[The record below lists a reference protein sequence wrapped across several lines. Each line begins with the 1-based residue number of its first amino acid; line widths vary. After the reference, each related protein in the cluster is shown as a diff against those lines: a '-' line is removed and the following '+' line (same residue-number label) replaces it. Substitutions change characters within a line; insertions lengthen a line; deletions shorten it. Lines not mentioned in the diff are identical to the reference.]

1 MEEEAT
7 SESTSVK
14 TEPESSSE
22 TKEVIQEYFKKPDS
36 KYVEVQ
42 SPLIDIEMTD
52 TAIIPPSPPPPQPVD
67 ECDEKIKTVFKLS
80 KKSSADLQATLKKLS
95 EFLAIDSSNIDLA
108 SKLAVASKPPRPIAA
123 DSTAFAQKSVNS
135 ATTTIRPAMN
145 ETSYTLSHLAYQS
158 ANYICRFC
166 ESLISACEH
175 EELEIDLNNK
185 ENNNSVN
192 TNRIIRFCSPYCKN
206 SYKKVSKIVNFIPY
220 IINKFNSLIHLISKY
235 SSLSEIFRKKT
246 NFFH

>member
-1 MEEEAT
+1 MEEEST
-7 SESTSVK
+7 TESASIK

-67 ECDEKIKTVFKLS
+67 QCDEKIKTVFKLS

-108 SKLAVASKPPRPIAA
+108 SKLAVASKPPRPIA

-135 ATTTIRPAMN
+135 ATTTTIRPAMN

-185 ENNNSVN
+185 ENNNSAN

-206 SYKKVSKIVNFIPY
+206 SYKKVNKIVNY
-220 IINKFNSLIHLISKY
+220 IINKSNKIKRLKLIFWPSIQ
-235 SSLSEIFRKKT
+235 LST
-246 NFFH
+246 

>member
-1 MEEEAT
+1 MEEEST
-7 SESTSVK
+7 TESASVK

-108 SKLAVASKPPRPIAA
+108 SKLAVASKPPRPIV

-145 ETSYTLSHLAYQS
+145 ETSYSLSHLAYQS

-185 ENNNSVN
+185 ENNNSAN

-206 SYKKVSKIVNFIPY
+206 AYKKVYKISFIRY
-220 IINKFNSLIHLISKY
+220 FKYNKIERNG
-235 SSLSEIFRKKT
+235 
-246 NFFH
+246 